1 MNIKSHCNH
10 LRNRNVIVLFIQKK
24 KKQLPVYLYLFTWP
38 LQHGDDVD
46 ATCQRNYGT
55 RMIPV
60 SQVAPP
66 LGQFQTQASGPR
78 YYLSHTAP
86 HQFQQ
91 FTPSLFQ
98 FSPGF

>member
-46 ATCQRNYGT
+46 ATHQRVKAVNE
-55 RMIPV
+55 
-60 SQVAPP
+60 
-66 LGQFQTQASGPR
+66 ASV
-78 YYLSHTAP
+78 YLCLWNTNDPGEPSS
-86 HQFQQ
+86 
-91 FTPSLFQ
+91 TPIRAV
-98 FSPGF
+98 